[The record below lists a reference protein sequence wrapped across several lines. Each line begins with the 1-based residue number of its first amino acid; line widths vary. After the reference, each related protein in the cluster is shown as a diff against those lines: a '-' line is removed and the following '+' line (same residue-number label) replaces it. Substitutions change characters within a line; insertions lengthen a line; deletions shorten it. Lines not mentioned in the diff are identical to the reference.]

1 MGWLWLTGIWLNTG
15 AKFYWSQQTVAD
27 ITTDLCLSFETIPQ
41 ICWRKHIRLR
51 VMGWH
56 SVVWWLP
63 KLVTVS
69 AAWCGMG
76 PSWGPLPTWVH
87 PRHPSNE
94 QVGVHVDVRNT
105 NWEDHPKTIP
115 LTVYIPFVSW
125 LTTLTLFPPSY
136 ILRPHY
142 HHYPGPTRQCTRS
155 HAEDSETWSGWL
167 LCFPGLW
174 RQLARNPRGMVE
186 MRMSQ
191 NLQERNPMIYHS
203 LSCYRGSTTMHHHF
217 LDLVC
222 TDSML
227 AGPPAGRLL
236 NLRDGD
242 SNPNFDQ

>member
-105 NWEDHPKTIP
+105 NWEDHPKTTIDCVHTICIMTHYTNTFSTF
-115 LTVYIPFVSW
+115 LHIETA
-125 LTTLTLFPPSY
+125 LPS
-136 ILRPHY
+136 LP
-142 HHYPGPTRQCTRS
+142 RS
-155 HAEDSETWSGWL
+155 HQAVYPKP
-167 LCFPGLW
+167 C
-174 RQLARNPRGMVE
+174 RG
-186 MRMSQ
+186 
-191 NLQERNPMIYHS
+191 
-203 LSCYRGSTTMHHHF
+203 
-217 LDLVC
+217 
-222 TDSML
+222 
-227 AGPPAGRLL
+227 
-236 NLRDGD
+236 
-242 SNPNFDQ
+242 